1 MTSTLASLTLIT
13 GGARSGKSRHALS
26 LMDHQQP
33 VTYIAT
39 AEALD
44 EDMRGRIALHRAERP
59 AAWRTV
65 EAPVALADAVRLAPA
80 DEGVIVD
87 CLTLWVSNLL
97 LRAPEPA
104 VTAPEPWYP
113 AQEVEDLLGALSSRR
128 GPVVVVTN
136 EVGLGVV
143 PATTLG
149 RAYRD
154 ALGRV
159 NQRVADAAGVVLFM
173 ISGLPMVVK
182 DVGRKTIGP
191 SS

>member
-1 MTSTLASLTLIT
+1 MTSTLASLTLVT

-44 EDMRGRIALHRAERP
+44 EDMRGRIARHRAERP
-59 AAWRTV
+59 GAWRTV

-97 LRAPEPA
+97 LRAPEPI
-104 VTAPEPWYP
+104 VSAPEPWYP
-113 AQEVEDLLGALSSRR
+113 AQEVEDLLGALSGRR

-143 PATTLG
+143 PATALG

-159 NQRVADAAGVVLFM
+159 NQRVADAAGLVLFM